1 MKLPPIELL
10 KAHHQFPGPFVFKVV
25 GQTGVLKEAE
35 LTTLVQAHAI
45 HSRVLSSRESS
56 GGKHIAITIE
66 ALVKT
71 PEDVHEIYRNLH
83 KAEGLIMLL

>member
-1 MKLPPIELL
+1 MNLPPIELL

-25 GQTGVLKEAE
+25 GQAGVLKESN
-35 LTTLVQAHAI
+35 LTELVQAHAV
-45 HSRVLSSRESS
+45 HTRVVSSRESA
-56 GGKHIAITIE
+56 GGKHVAITLE

-71 PEDVHEIYRNLH
+71 PEDVHEIYRDLH